1 MLLVQKREF
10 LAINGRV
17 IADRFVSELMDL
29 FEAGCAGALYIHRV
43 QSTLAITDVKNKVSV
58 IARPPKFKFVRY
70 SKVRLAGERLEKRP
84 VNKVSVIT
92 TL

>member
-1 MLLVQKREF
+1 MNLISLS
-10 LAINGRV
+10 I
-17 IADRFVSELMDL
+17 
-29 FEAGCAGALYIHRV
+29 
-43 QSTLAITDVKNKVSV
+43 QSDLAITDVKNKVSV

-92 TL
+92 RSVIARVDCSCADD